1 MVVFLLL
8 SVPTVYSSSPFD
20 NKAAAI
26 SAASS
31 SSSSSSSACTLS
43 EEITG
48 TFSSS
53 WLNLA
58 RVFLSSAKL
67 EVLLTAV
74 VITHFWT
81 T

>member
-1 MVVFLLL
+1 MVVFLL

-26 SAASS
+26 SAA

-81 T
+81 M